1 MARPKKQ
8 KQEKLDKVLP
18 IRCTQTDY
26 TTLRTRAEKA
36 GLSLSSF
43 VRDAALHS
51 KIIVKQSAVDF
62 SLIQELKRSGN
73 NLNQIAMHYNAT
85 GFVAPPEFDRVIS
98 LHDEILN
105 KILNAI

>member
-8 KQEKLDKVLP
+8 QHEKLDKVLP
-18 IRCTQTDY
+18 IRCTATDY
-26 TTLRTRAEKA
+26 KTLRARSEKA
-36 GLSLSSF
+36 GLSLSTF

-51 KIIVKQSAVDF
+51 KIIVKQSPIDF
-62 SLIQELKRSGN
+62 SLLQELKRSGN

-85 GFVAPPEFDRVIS
+85 GYVTPPEFDKVIS
-98 LHDEILN
+98 LHDDILT

>member
-62 SLIQELKRSGN
+62 SRVLSHHRS
-73 NLNQIAMHYNAT
+73 LT
-85 GFVAPPEFDRVIS
+85 G
-98 LHDEILN
+98 
-105 KILNAI
+105 